1 MATYVDE
8 IIEKL
13 KEVSLETSAI
23 NIARG
28 LRSMLGDEKIGKLF
42 REMLESN
49 NTISSDERV
58 KNGDEYNYY
67 WLAVKLK
74 EIDEAE
80 EAEDGLKYPSHGW
93 INGEMWEALD
103 NVSKQLNTLNGV
115 YASKGVV
122 YPEGSCYRSKG
133 FWTIDFDT
141 IEDFNH
147 FLWAGCY
154 RYLPLAKSEKWRIL
168 PNLGDPDYREK
179 RLRFELHYMK
189 LNANKSDME
198 KDFAD
203 MAKCIEDYS
212 NDENEIKN
220 KLEKR

>member
-1 MATYVDE
+1 MKTYVE
-8 IIEKL
+8 EVVEKL
-13 KEVSLETSAI
+13 EAVGLETRTI

-28 LRSMLGDEKIGKLF
+28 LRSMLGDEKVSKLF
-42 REMLESN
+42 REMLESKD
-49 NTISSDERV
+49 ISSSDERV
-58 KNGDEYNYY
+58 KDSDEYNYY

-93 INGEMWEALD
+93 VNGEMWEALD

-115 YASKGVV
+115 YASEGVV

-141 IEDFNH
+141 VEDFNH

-168 PNLGDPDYREK
+168 PNLGDPDYKEK
-179 RLRFELHYMK
+179 KLRFELHYMN
-189 LNANKSDME
+189 LNAKKEEME

-203 MAKCIEDYS
+203 IAKCIEDYS
-212 NDENEIKN
+212 NDENEIKS
-220 KLEKR
+220 KLEK